1 MCETI
6 DAYPTV
12 PSSNL
17 AVQYHAI
24 PGKYFLIGWCPAGG
38 MTLKWFRDN
47 FYNGEGADYDS
58 MTASAASVPP
68 GSQARGHLILTRIFE
83 VFFTVSSFITLVLI
97 LYGRSSRGSAFPFG
111 RTCKI

>member
-17 AVQYHAI
+17 AVQYYAI

-58 MTASAASVPP
+58 MTASAASVLWNQIKADIT
-68 GSQARGHLILTRIFE
+68 GKRITTMKCSE
-83 VFFTVSSFITLVLI
+83 NASVGG
-97 LYGRSSRGSAFPFG
+97 GRSDSRVCRALRKGLSEIYPD
-111 RTCKI
+111 